1 MAAHRCRSWGR
12 RGACV
17 LLEMCQ
23 SSHRT
28 GKEKAPGFSLP
39 PTFQSPAP
47 DSPLAKPTPE
57 GRCSG
62 SLRSCLLQG
71 QCRAEQRAGMGSAK
85 GRAAI
90 PQNEGGQPCVR
101 PGRAVVSDPCSPR
114 HCSPPGSSVRG
125 ILQAGILQWAS
136 ISFLVKQVW

>member
-85 GRAAI
+85 GREAFHRMRADSLVCVLVAQLCLTLAA
-90 PQNEGGQPCVR
+90 
-101 PGRAVVSDPCSPR
+101 PGTAAHQAPLSVGFSRQEYCSGLPFP
-114 HCSPPGSSVRG
+114 S
-125 ILQAGILQWAS
+125 W
-136 ISFLVKQVW
+136 